1 MERPSRKRAIVSLAG
16 LALVLTAGC
25 SAGPELAPLPV
36 GMACVDD
43 SKRCM
48 DERSAALRLIM
59 ADKDKRWLKE
69 PAGPAAHASGVRLF
83 AMKQKKREMT
93 CEELALAKR
102 EADRAPAELRGPGAA
117 GLAPGQISRGVIL
130 AGEVGKELT
139 AEMRRRCR
147 A

>member
-1 MERPSRKRAIVSLAG
+1 MLQAERARAVLAAISLVIAW
-16 LALVLTAGC
+16 TAGC
-25 SAGPELAPLPV
+25 TSGSDVAPIPV

-117 GLAPGQISRGVIL
+117 GLAPGQVARGVIL
-130 AGEVGKELT
+130 AGEVGKELS